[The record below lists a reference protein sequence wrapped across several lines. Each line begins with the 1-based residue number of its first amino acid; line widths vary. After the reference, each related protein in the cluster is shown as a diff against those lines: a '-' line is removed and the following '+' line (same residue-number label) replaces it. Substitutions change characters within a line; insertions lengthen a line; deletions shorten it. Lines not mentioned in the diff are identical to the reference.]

1 MEIPN
6 YDNDSDNEKKFKQI
20 HPFMPKDTFRLL
32 ICRNSG
38 SGKTNLLYHMLMA
51 PLIYYDEIYLYAKN
65 YDQKIVLSLTNN
77 LSNVYLKLDGSSEI
91 KGKLDMDN
99 NKIVNLKYN
108 HQNESDAVN
117 KHYVDSAINKN
128 NVKSSHQE
136 DQFGYLMSD
145 SLEWTDLV

>member
-1 MEIPN
+1 MI
-6 YDNDSDNEKKFKQI
+6 K
-20 HPFMPKDTFRLL
+20 RLCF
-32 ICRNSG
+32 I
-38 SGKTNLLYHMLMA
+38 
-51 PLIYYDEIYLYAKN
+51 I
-65 YDQKIVLSLTNN
+65 TNN

-99 NKIVNLKYN
+99 NKIINLKYN

-136 DQFGYLMSD
+136 DQFGYLMSY
-145 SLEWTDLV
+145 SLEWTDLL